1 MEYGNWLIK
10 KKITLRSNR
19 NIKLVLCF
27 NKKAL
32 VIHPWHDDAIV
43 PPLNVFFEPNIRN
56 LIGIVNELLCL
67 KSIFCCCF
75 IFQFLRCLMITF
87 FLSFSRAK
95 VLFMFLKTKCRK
107 IDIFNSGKKLFLL
120 I

>member
-56 LIGIVNELLCL
+56 LIGIVNELLGRGC
-67 KSIFCCCF
+67 
-75 IFQFLRCLMITF
+75 
-87 FLSFSRAK
+87 SFENRS
-95 VLFMFLKTKCRK
+95 FEFSSKT
-107 IDIFNSGKKLFLL
+107 G
-120 I
+120 

>member
-32 VIHPWHDDAIV
+32 VIHTWHDDAIV
-43 PPLNVFFEPNIRN
+43 PPLNVFFEPNVRN

-87 FLSFSRAK
+87 FLSFFKSKSAFHVSQNK
-95 VLFMFLKTKCRK
+95 MQK
-107 IDIFNSGKKLFLL
+107 N
-120 I
+120 